1 MGHTACSGRGVTS
14 NRMRDFSGKNE
25 DEAQNGVMAPESLVK
40 TCPHVIQSQDYKGI
54 EGRSS
59 PVEAQEIVQKE
70 DKHICKNPSL

>member
-1 MGHTACSGRGVTS
+1 VIDGTYCSGRGVTS
-14 NRMRDFSGKNE
+14 NRMRDLSNE

-59 PVEAQEIVQKE
+59 PAVEAQEIVQKE
-70 DKHICKNPSL
+70 DKHICKNSSL